1 MPTRMAAPI
10 PTIPLLLATCLAVAA
25 PTASAQPPAPDVG
38 ATDGAVF
45 AAAGPEA
52 EPFAA
57 AQPER
62 SRNRPDFLFGQ
73 PRGIVGFSS
82 GWLLASGGGLLGDFR
97 NYLTI
102 DETAYDTMVFRFLG
116 GFSLAPRVDLVF
128 DVSPSQSRTASEY
141 RFWDEGG
148 RPISQSTEV
157 WQIPVNATVRYW
169 VLPRGRSI
177 GRLAWVPSTLA
188 LHVGAGVGTRWY
200 RLLQIGDF
208 VDDNPIYGDFPPI
221 FTDRLQSGGWAA
233 TRHVAA
239 GASIRMTRRLH
250 AVAEVRRV
258 WSGTALTGSFFG
270 DMDMSGLQM
279 TGGLEFVF

>member
-10 PTIPLLLATCLAVAA
+10 PTIPLLLATCLAIAA
-25 PTASAQPPAPDVG
+25 PMASAQPAPDVG
-38 ATDGAVF
+38 ATSGAVF

-102 DETAYDTMVFRFLG
+102 GETDYDTMVFRFLG

-128 DVSPSQSRTASEY
+128 DVSPSQSRTPSAY

-157 WQIPVNATVRYW
+157 WQIPFNATVRYW

-200 RLLQIGDF
+200 RLLQVGDF

-221 FTDRLQSGGWAA
+221 FTDRLQSGGWAG

-258 WSGTALTGSFFG
+258 WSGTALTGSYFG
-270 DMDMSGLQM
+270 DMDLSGLQM